1 MNSNQYEKMMNSI
14 IKYAPIESGIQ
25 TLIYMFLYEIFDNV
39 DFDIL
44 IIDRMQ
50 KKSQYNTYSGIPD
63 IAIINNN
70 SDEIVFCVETKAISE
85 NLYDYEEQFLGHL
98 LTYGKTIATNGKQ
111 WICYDIDYYIE
122 NNKSNEIEECWIN
135 KEVESIQSNVFKTI
149 EKDRIL
155 AELKSSLAHTPKN
168 EENREVRTGL
178 EKLINQK
185 QEEIKNKSEQIDRF
199 INENQI
205 IKGAIDNP
213 RFNITISERN
223 KESEQIISDKFISLI
238 CELYEFVKE
247 I

>member
-14 IKYAPIESGIQ
+14 IKYAPVESGIQ
-25 TLIYMFLYEIFDNV
+25 TLIYMFLYEIFENV

-70 SDEIVFCVETKAISE
+70 SDEIVFCVEAKAISE
-85 NLYDYEEQFLGHL
+85 KLYDHEEQFLGHL

-111 WICYDIDYYIE
+111 WICYDIDYYIK
-122 NNKSNEIEECWIN
+122 NNKFNEIEECWIN
-135 KEVESIQSNVFKTI
+135 TEIESIQSIVLETI
-149 EKDRIL
+149 EKDRLL
-155 AELKSSLAHTPKN
+155 AKLKSSLAHIN
-168 EENREVRTGL
+168 EENRRLRTEL
-178 EKLINQK
+178 EKAINQL
-185 QEEIKNKSEQIDRF
+185 QEEIKNKSEQIDIF

-205 IKGAIDNP
+205 IKGAIDKP
-213 RFNITISERN
+213 RFNIKISEEN
-223 KESEQIISDKFISLI
+223 KGSEQIISDKFISLI
-238 CELYEFVKE
+238 CELYELIKG

>member
-25 TLIYMFLYEIFDNV
+25 TLIYMFLYEIFENV

-85 NLYDYEEQFLGHL
+85 KLYYHEEQFLGHL

-111 WICYDIDYYIE
+111 WICYDIDYYIK

-135 KEVESIQSNVFKTI
+135 TEIESIQSIVLETI
-149 EKDRIL
+149 EKGRLL
-155 AELKSSLAHTPKN
+155 AKHKSSLAHIN
-168 EENREVRTGL
+168 EENRGLRTEL
-178 EKLINQK
+178 EKAINQL
-185 QEEIKNKSEQIDRF
+185 QEEIKNKSEQIDIF

-223 KESEQIISDKFISLI
+223 KRFEQIISDKFISLI
-238 CELYEFVKE
+238 CELYELIKG

>member
-25 TLIYMFLYEIFDNV
+25 TLVYMFLYEIFENV

-70 SDEIVFCVETKAISE
+70 SDKIVFCVETKAISE
-85 NLYDYEEQFLGHL
+85 KLSDHEEQFLGHL
-98 LTYGKTIATNGKQ
+98 LTYRKTIATNGKQ
-111 WICYDIDYYIE
+111 WICYDIDYYIK

-135 KEVESIQSNVFKTI
+135 TEIESIQSIVLETI
-149 EKDRIL
+149 EKDRLL
-155 AELKSSLAHTPKN
+155 AKHKSSLAHIN
-168 EENREVRTGL
+168 EENRVLRTEL
-178 EKLINQK
+178 EKAINQL